1 MTINFTQKKK
11 KAVKYASLVGFD
23 GGIIPVPPNY
33 LGGDVPPP
41 PPELSEAEYHA
52 KMLQKVDALV
62 AGETASA
69 APPKHPMLGML
80 GSTYYYDM
88 LVYTAEAGLSMRCR
102 EVFSTCGTFEIEQA
116 FSNWVAKWSAWLKEG
131 KKRRVAITV
140 HKIHPQLSGKELE
153 VYNTDYWEAT
163 SPQEKV
169 YVNGPKANYKKENP
183 SA

>member
-1 MTINFTQKKK
+1 MTIHFTQTKK
-11 KAVKYASLVGFD
+11 KAVKYASPFGSPSGV
-23 GGIIPVPPNY
+23 IPVPPNY
-33 LGGDVPPP
+33 LGGDVPSP
-41 PPELSEAEYHA
+41 PPELNEAEYHA
-52 KMLQKVDALV
+52 NMLQKIAEIK
-62 AGETASA
+62 AAEAA
-69 APPKHPMLGML
+69 APPKHPMSGKL

-140 HKIHPQLSGKELE
+140 HKIHPQLSGKALE
-153 VYNTDYWEAT
+153 VYNTDYWEAA